1 MTKSDRLTGGR
12 HSTLEGKDISNA
24 TEIISTA
31 LSRSGVAYDFVKDC
45 KLKEITDSDAVIIVE
60 KLDVSVLDAT
70 RVEIENLLAY
80 KVSVDGIVYA

>member
-1 MTKSDRLTGGR
+1 MQQK
-12 HSTLEGKDISNA
+12 
-24 TEIISTA
+24 
-31 LSRSGVAYDFVKDC
+31 LSAQPCPESGVAYDFVKDC

-60 KLDVSVLDAT
+60 KLDVSILDAA

>member
-1 MTKSDRLTGGR
+1 MLPTILLK
-12 HSTLEGKDISNA
+12 IA
-24 TEIISTA
+24 
-31 LSRSGVAYDFVKDC
+31 

-60 KLDVSVLDAT
+60 KLDVSVLDAA